1 MLPVHAL
8 VPPALV
14 PAAALLGDR
23 EVESEAAAVELDRVL
38 LRGGEAV
45 AVGDA
50 AQTLRVRH
58 GVRAAERRV
67 RVARPRVEVVVLD
80 AAEAL
85 GGAAAHMLLDVPRR
99 PQALAARRDVD
110 RELARPVLV
119 LEVPEH
125 QRARPPVARLV
136 LEGVDVADRVVAGGP
151 RAPVA
156 RDDGDTRGQRI
167 GAADLV

>member
-8 VPPALV
+8 VRPALV

-38 LRGGEAV
+38 LRWGEAV

-50 AQTLRVRH
+50 DQALRVRH

-80 AAEAL
+80 TAEAL
-85 GGAAAHMLLDVPRR
+85 GGAAAHVVLHVPR
-99 PQALAARRDVD
+99 
-110 RELARPVLV
+110 
-119 LEVPEH
+119 
-125 QRARPPVARLV
+125 
-136 LEGVDVADRVVAGGP
+136 GP
-151 RAPVA
+151 
-156 RDDGDTRGQRI
+156 
-167 GAADLV
+167 